1 MPKKKKTEKIDK
13 RTANYKDSQ
22 LGQIIR
28 ITTSYLVEVD
38 DRDLDNIKK
47 YSLDNFI
54 LNDLRGT
61 RKLVEMGKST
71 MRKTTETVWHAE
83 EKKQERELE
92 NG

>member
-54 LNDLRGT
+54 LNDLRNT